1 MILSFATQATEDIF
15 NGRSTKAARRTC
27 PQNLWRI
34 AGRKLD
40 QMDSVE
46 SLSELRIPP
55 VNCLESLSGNRRG
68 QCSIRIN
75 DRYRVCFRWTGT
87 GPADVDIVDY
97 H

>member
-27 PQNLWRI
+27 PQNLWSI

-40 QMDSVE
+40 LMDSVE
-46 SLSELRIPP
+46 LLSELRIPP
-55 VNCLESLSGNRRG
+55 GNCLEQLSGNRRG
-68 QCSIRIN
+68 QFSIRIN
-75 DRYRVCFRWTGT
+75 NRYRACFRWTET
-87 GPADVDIVDY
+87 GPTDVEIADY